1 MAKVQN
7 VKLRRNLEVTEID
20 GEKVMMDFDLGK
32 YLMIKGAGNDI
43 WDMITEKKEISV
55 ETIINNLLEKYQV
68 DRETCKSSV
77 LEFLEDLESN
87 HIILLD

>member
-77 LEFLEDLESN
+77 LEFLENLESN